1 MPHFAIRENGFDAIK
16 KKVLVRTLVVM
27 IAAMTVGL
35 TISTLNAKH
44 EKDDVNILP
53 YFIPLMAVFIAYRMY
68 SGTKKLK
75 TSFESF
81 TLNIADNVITREQN
95 NLNPLSISAI
105 EIKEIVKNKDGTIVI
120 KGLTA
125 SDMICVPAQI
135 NDPEGLEILLNSLHP
150 VTVKNKDSFL
160 RKYSFLL
167 AFVMMGL
174 MLGVYA
180 ATNKIIV
187 TVCGVLLIGLLG
199 WGIYNVQQN
208 KNVDVKVKRS
218 SWWVAILLL
227 SVIGV
232 MILKLSA

>member
-1 MPHFAIRENGFDAIK
+1 MPHFTIRENGFDAIK

-53 YFIPLMAVFIAYRMY
+53 YFIPVMVVFIAYRMY

-95 NLNPLSISAI
+95 NLNPLSISSI
-105 EIKEIVKNKDGTIVI
+105 EIKEIIKNTDGTIVI

-125 SDMICVPAQI
+125 SDMICIPAQI
-135 NDPEGLEILLNSLHP
+135 DDPTGLEVLLNSLHP
-150 VTVKNKDSFL
+150 VTVKTKDNLL
-160 RKYSFLL
+160 RKYGFLL
-167 AFVMMGL
+167 SFVVMAL

-187 TVCGVLLIGLLG
+187 VVCGTLLTGFLG
-199 WGIYNVQQN
+199 WSIYNLQQN
-208 KNVDVKVKRS
+208 KNVDTKVKRGV
-218 SWWVAILLL
+218 WWMAIVLL

-232 MILKLSA
+232 MIFKLSA